1 MENTPTYTAPADCQ
15 STSAH
20 PWGSIPFRN
29 PATDPSLLILN
40 VSGSKAGAR
49 VEKVLAGLAS
59 YYQDVAADRS
69 PLAAPEVALVV
80 FGGWGQV
87 VQDYIVAPNWPLSKN
102 RTEEAHCFDAAILK
116 SVEGR
121 RKDTHP
127 EPGGEMEWGR
137 PWVFIITKGEASD
150 PQSHCWEQAKKLL
163 NEGQGHPTPILIGIR
178 L

>member
-1 MENTPTYTAPADCQ
+1 MQNTPTYTAPADRQ
-15 STSAH
+15 SPSAH
-20 PWGSIPFRN
+20 PWDSHPSRS

-40 VSGSKAGAR
+40 VSGERAGER

-59 YYQDVAADRS
+59 YYRDVTADRS

-87 VQDYIVAPNWPLSKN
+87 VQDYVVAPNWPLSRKPN
-102 RTEEAHCFDAAILK
+102 EGVHSFDSAILQSMEERGK
-116 SVEGR
+116 G
-121 RKDTHP
+121 TPP
-127 EPGGEMEWGR
+127 EPNGEMEWGR

-163 NEGQGHPTPILIGIR
+163 NEGQGRPTPILIGIR